1 MNLSDS
7 SVECREKMD
16 KILEEI
22 PVELNK
28 ASTVYKR
35 YGMNVLSH
43 SLQYNTIQYNTTL
56 FYYASHT
63 QQKLVSRWGVGKHVT
78 INYLLQL

>member
-1 MNLSDS
+1 
-7 SVECREKMD
+7 MD

-28 ASTVYKR
+28 ASTVYKQ

-43 SLQYNTIQYNTTL
+43 SLQYNTIQYNTIQYNFIL
-56 FYYASHT
+56 LRQPHT
-63 QQKLVSRWGVGKHVT
+63 TKAGFQVGRR
-78 INYLLQL
+78 

>member
-1 MNLSDS
+1 MNLSDC

-16 KILEEI
+16 EILEEI

-28 ASTVYKR
+28 ASTVYKQ
-35 YGMNVLSH
+35 YGMNVFSH

-56 FYYASHT
+56 FYSASHT
-63 QQKLVSRWGVGKHVT
+63 Q
-78 INYLLQL
+78 

>member
-28 ASTVYKR
+28 ASTVYKQ
-35 YGMNVLSH
+35 YGMNVLS
-43 SLQYNTIQYNTTL
+43 IQ
-56 FYYASHT
+56 
-63 QQKLVSRWGVGKHVT
+63 
-78 INYLLQL
+78 

>member
-28 ASTVYKR
+28 ASTVYKQ

-43 SLQYNTIQYNTTL
+43 SLQYNTIQYNT
-56 FYYASHT
+56 
-63 QQKLVSRWGVGKHVT
+63 
-78 INYLLQL
+78 IQLYFTTPATHNKSWFPGEA